1 MSGEYIEKRK
11 IMTDINMPAHVG
23 IIMDGNGRWAEQRNL
38 SRTEGHREGAKAV
51 REAITHARESGIKV
65 LTLYAF
71 STENWSR
78 PIGEVTAIMEMVA
91 KYLSSETQTMIDNGI
106 RMKLIGDK
114 SRFANSLLG
123 VINRSE
129 ELTKDKTD
137 MLLQIALNYG
147 GRHELVRATRKI
159 AKLAA
164 EGILSLEDIDEKLI
178 SDNLDTKGVPDCDLI
193 IRTGGE
199 KRLSNFLMWQG
210 AYSELYFSDVLWP
223 DFDNEEFD
231 KAIEFFSQRQR
242 RFGGIKK

>member
-1 MSGEYIEKRK
+1 MQQIKL
-11 IMTDINMPAHVG
+11 PAHVG
-23 IIMDGNGRWAEQRNL
+23 IIMDGNGRWAEKRGL
-38 SRTEGHREGAKAV
+38 SRTEGHKEGANAV
-51 REAITHARESGIKV
+51 RKVITHARKKGIKV

-78 PIGEVTAIMEMVA
+78 PVSEVTAIMDMVA

-114 SRFANSLLG
+114 KRFANTLLS

-129 ELTKDKTD
+129 ELTKDKND
-137 MLLQIALNYG
+137 MILNIALNYG
-147 GRHELVRATRKI
+147 GRHEIVRASQNIARLVREGKI
-159 AKLAA
+159 
-164 EGILSLEDIDEKLI
+164 SPEDIDENMI
-178 SDNLDTKGVPDCDLI
+178 SSNLDTSNQPDCDLI

-199 KRLSNFLMWQG
+199 KRLSNFLLWQG

-223 DFDNEEFD
+223 DFDEKEFD
-231 KAIEFFSQRQR
+231 EALEFFSLRQR

>member
-1 MSGEYIEKRK
+1 
-11 IMTDINMPAHVG
+11 
-23 IIMDGNGRWAEQRNL
+23 
-38 SRTEGHREGAKAV
+38 
-51 REAITHARESGIKV
+51 
-65 LTLYAF
+65 
-71 STENWSR
+71 
-78 PIGEVTAIMEMVA
+78 MVA

-114 SRFANSLLG
+114 SRFANSLLK

-147 GRHELVRATRKI
+147 GRHELVRATRNI
-159 AKLAA
+159 AKLIK
-164 EGILSLEDIDEKLI
+164 EGKLSPEDIDEKLI
-178 SDNLDTKGVPDCDLI
+178 SDNLDTKGVADCDLI

-210 AYSELYFSDVLWP
+210 AYSELYFSDILWP

-231 KAIEFFSQRQR
+231 DIW
-242 RFGGIKK
+242 

>member
-1 MSGEYIEKRK
+1 MQK
-11 IMTDINMPAHVG
+11 TNLPAHVG
-23 IIMDGNGRWAEQRNL
+23 IIMDGNGRWAEKRGL
-38 SRTEGHREGAKAV
+38 PRTDGHKEGANAV
-51 REAITHARESGIKV
+51 RRIITHARRSGIKV

-78 PIGEVTAIMEMVA
+78 PVGEVTAIMDMVA

-114 SRFANSLLG
+114 TRFANTLLK

-137 MLLQIALNYG
+137 MTLNIALNYG
-147 GRHELVRATRKI
+147 GRDELIRAAKKI
-159 AKLAA
+159 GNLIK
-164 EGILSLEDIDEKLI
+164 EGKISPEDIDERLI
-178 SDNLDTKGVPDCDLI
+178 SQHLDTYPSPDCDLI

-199 KRLSNFLMWQG
+199 KRTSNFLMWQG

-223 DFDNEEFD
+223 DFDEKEFD
-231 KAIEFFSQRQR
+231 NALEFFSLRQR
-242 RFGGIKK
+242 RFGGLKK